1 MSASGTIYHGTI
13 QPTITIKMTT
23 IMLIKTFDDEVLST
37 FFLLLLIIIITI
49 TMIITIIKTFD
60 DEVLSTSF
68 LLLLSR
74 GSGFAL
80 TGGFGSQAARR
91 SRTW

>member
-1 MSASGTIYHGTI
+1 MSACSTIYHGTI
-13 QPTITIKMTT
+13 QSTITIKMTT
-23 IMLIKTFDDEVLST
+23 IML
-37 FFLLLLIIIITI
+37 
-49 TMIITIIKTFD
+49 IKTFD